1 MKGLVF
7 KAIIKMLTKSILL
20 AAIIGVVIGIIG
32 YINKWN
38 SPITYSN
45 AFFLAGALVILAGT
59 ASRLGAGQDRGN
71 YLLLNAESFRE
82 MNSSERAN
90 LIIDASTSMSLIIL
104 GLLTGIWLILI
115 SAIVLYI
122 L

>member
-7 KAIIKMLTKSILL
+7 KAIIKMCAKSILL

-38 SPITYSN
+38 SQITYSN

-59 ASRLGAGQDRGN
+59 ASRLGSGDSSSH
-71 YLLLNAESFRE
+71 LLVNAESFRD
-82 MNSSERAN
+82 MSSSERAN
-90 LIIDASTSMSLIIL
+90 LIIDASTSMSLVIL
-104 GLLTGIWLILI
+104 GLLTGVWLILF
-115 SAIVLYI
+115 SAVILYI

>member
-7 KAIIKMLTKSILL
+7 KAVIKILVKSIVF
-20 AAIIGVVIGIIG
+20 AAMIGVVIGIIG

-38 SPITYSN
+38 SQITYSN

-59 ASRLGAGQDRGN
+59 ASRLGAGQERSN
-71 YLLLNAESFRE
+71 HLLVSAESFRE

-90 LIIDASTSMSLIIL
+90 LIIDASTSMSLVIL
-104 GLLTGIWLILI
+104 GLLTGVWLILF
-115 SAIVLYI
+115 SAIILYVL
-122 L
+122 

>member
-7 KAIIKMLTKSILL
+7 KAVIKILVKSIVF
-20 AAIIGVVIGIIG
+20 AAMIGVVIGIIG

-38 SPITYSN
+38 SQITYSN

-59 ASRLGAGQDRGN
+59 ASRLGAGQERSN
-71 YLLLNAESFRE
+71 HLLVSAESFRE

-90 LIIDASTSMSLIIL
+90 LIIDASTSMSLVIL
-104 GLLTGIWLILI
+104 GLLTGVWLILF
-115 SAIVLYI
+115 SAIVLYV